1 MRDCDARAWSFTRL
15 LVRQTSESTR
25 DQSLTAAT
33 STWRSC
39 PSFVSRAFRETTPA
53 SRRGRDE
60 GKLSGKS
67 KRLRVGASNVFADE
81 VTGEADALRGARLAR
96 AHLKHLKAQF
106 TRTRMPRTT
115 PRAHRASRTHTAS
128 RGDDA
133 RRRGFLP
140 PGLALF
146 SLLLCSSPR
155 FARGELGAE
164 GHDLSNFQG
173 KHACGAKLRM
183 SAPETVADVARV
195 VAAFPKVRAVGV
207 GHSWNTQL
215 FCAGDASDAADVV
228 VSKVRA
234 VGRSVTGEPRSD
246 HSANAGAGLD
256 HSRSLLG
263 GDRLIGGSSDRRDSR
278 FVADAAAMEVS
289 ADAGATVRELLDF
302 LRDFSPGESD
312 DVGDVGDVAD
322 AEDTPSP
329 SKSALDVFR
338 RLRRSTTR
346 GFDDDGDEN
355 THPGYTLAA
364 FPWFIDQTVGGAA
377 ATATHGSSLRHGSL
391 SSQVVA
397 VSVVLANGTV
407 AEFRESVTP
416 KHVFDAARASLGR
429 LGATVRVTLKMKKNH
444 PVRKTSRRTSPEAFA
459 SSVAKASD
467 AFAACVDALD
477 VRLNEDAYR
486 EKRKACALSSPH
498 LRRLDETQA
507 FWFFPLGT
515 LTEVTFARLDDLED
529 DVRETFDVE
538 NETFGN
544 ARLARYESRDTNRGA
559 PLFVVPPADVSVA
572 ASVVAATRA
581 PHANS
586 VAALER
592 RGVVRDQ
599 PRDAPRD
606 VTTVRPA
613 LANDTFA
620 RFWSRQWERST
631 LENVASGVFPARDSY
646 LTMTEAQYD
655 AHDHFAYDQY
665 EACVPMRRAGACL
678 RALAR
683 GARDGA
689 TGDVGGDAFGF
700 RSQDLIRFINEEDAL
715 VSPANGRAAGAC
727 MYVNVEDFVKY
738 NRLTTTEKDE
748 LPQKN
753 EPFLRV
759 VRLLRS
765 ETCRGRLHWGK
776 AGWLESGDDR
786 NDRNGTCFDG
796 PSEYGES
803 WCAFTCAA
811 YRYDPGDKFVPAGS
825 VFDPDRNAKFD
836 REKCCGA
843 GGEYLREEPGCA
855 CAARGTEEGSCGA
868 AWY

>member
-1 MRDCDARAWSFTRL
+1 M
-15 LVRQTSESTR
+15 
-25 DQSLTAAT
+25 
-33 STWRSC
+33 
-39 PSFVSRAFRETTPA
+39 
-53 SRRGRDE
+53 
-60 GKLSGKS
+60 
-67 KRLRVGASNVFADE
+67 
-81 VTGEADALRGARLAR
+81 
-96 AHLKHLKAQF
+96 
-106 TRTRMPRTT
+106 
-115 PRAHRASRTHTAS
+115 
-128 RGDDA
+128 
-133 RRRGFLP
+133 
-140 PGLALF
+140 
-146 SLLLCSSPR
+146 
-155 FARGELGAE
+155 
-164 GHDLSNFQG
+164 
-173 KHACGAKLRM
+173 
-183 SAPETVADVARV
+183 
-195 VAAFPKVRAVGV
+195 
-207 GHSWNTQL
+207 
-215 FCAGDASDAADVV
+215 
-228 VSKVRA
+228 
-234 VGRSVTGEPRSD
+234 
-246 HSANAGAGLD
+246 
-256 HSRSLLG
+256 
-263 GDRLIGGSSDRRDSR
+263 
-278 FVADAAAMEVS
+278 
-289 ADAGATVRELLDF
+289 
-302 LRDFSPGESD
+302 
-312 DVGDVGDVAD
+312 
-322 AEDTPSP
+322 
-329 SKSALDVFR
+329 
-338 RLRRSTTR
+338 
-346 GFDDDGDEN
+346 
-355 THPGYTLAA
+355 AA
-364 FPWFIDQTVGGAA
+364 FPWFFDTTVGGAA

-515 LTEVTFARLDDLED
+515 LTEVTFARLDDIED

-544 ARLARYESRDTNRGA
+544 VRSARHESRDTNRGA

-599 PRDAPRD
+599 PRPTRG
-606 VTTVRPA
+606 VTTVRP

-620 RFWSRQWERST
+620 RLSRRWGGAPWRTSR
-631 LENVASGVFPARDSY
+631 AAWPRARLVLDDDRG
-646 LTMTEAQYD
+646 A
-655 AHDHFAYDQY
+655 
-665 EACVPMRRAGACL
+665 VRRARPLRVRPVRGASRC
-678 RALAR
+678 AR
-683 GARDGA
+683 GRVLRCWRGRGDGA
-689 TGDVGGDAFGF
+689 TGGVGGDAFGF
-700 RSQDLIRFINEEDAL
+700 RSQALIRFINEEDAL
-715 VSPANGRAAGAC
+715 LSPANGRAAGAC

-738 NRLTTTEKDE
+738 NRLSTTEKDE

-786 NDRNGTCFDG
+786 NDRNETCFDG

-843 GGEYLREEPGCA
+843 GGEYLREELGCA

>member
-1 MRDCDARAWSFTRL
+1 
-15 LVRQTSESTR
+15 
-25 DQSLTAAT
+25 
-33 STWRSC
+33 
-39 PSFVSRAFRETTPA
+39 
-53 SRRGRDE
+53 
-60 GKLSGKS
+60 
-67 KRLRVGASNVFADE
+67 
-81 VTGEADALRGARLAR
+81 
-96 AHLKHLKAQF
+96 
-106 TRTRMPRTT
+106 MPRTT

-128 RGDDA
+128 RGYDA
-133 RRRGFLP
+133 RRTGFLP

-155 FARGELGAE
+155 FALGELGAE

-183 SAPETVADVARV
+183 SVPETVADVARV

-215 FCAGDASDAADVV
+215 FCAGETSDAADVV
-228 VSKVRA
+228 LSKVRA

-246 HSANAGAGLD
+246 HSANADAGLD

-263 GDRLIGGSSDRRDSR
+263 GDRLIGCSSDRRDSR
-278 FVADAAAMEVS
+278 FVADVAAMEVS

-346 GFDDDGDEN
+346 GFDDDGDES
-355 THPGYTLAA
+355 TFPGYTLAA
-364 FPWFIDQTVGGAA
+364 FPWFVDQTVGGAA

-397 VSVVLANGTV
+397 VTVVLANGTV
-407 AEFRESVTP
+407 AEFRESETP

-429 LGATVRVTLKMKKNH
+429 LGATVRVTLKIKKNH

-477 VRLNEDAYR
+477 VTLDEDAYR

-529 DVRETFDVE
+529 DVRSREGETFDTE
-538 NETFGN
+538 DETSGN
-544 ARLARYESRDTNRGA
+544 THPARHDSRGVRGA

-665 EACVPMRRAGACL
+665 EVCVPMRRAGACL

-683 GARDGA
+683 VARDGA

-700 RSQDLIRFINEEDAL
+700 RSQALIRFINEEDAL
-715 VSPANGRAAGAC
+715 LSPANGRAAGAC
-727 MYVNVEDFVKY
+727 MYVNIEDFVKY
-738 NRLTTTEKDE
+738 NLVGSVLLPNAEGDTGGRASSTETTTTEKDE
-748 LPQKN
+748 PPQKN

-776 AGWLESGDDR
+776 AGWLESFDHHASS

-796 PSEYGES
+796 PTEYGES

-811 YRYDPGDKFVPAGS
+811 FRYDPGDKFVPAGS
-825 VFDPDRNAKFD
+825 VFDPDRNAKFN
-836 REKCCGA
+836 REACCGA

-855 CAARGTEEGSCGA
+855 CAARAEPGGSCGA

>member
-1 MRDCDARAWSFTRL
+1 
-15 LVRQTSESTR
+15 
-25 DQSLTAAT
+25 
-33 STWRSC
+33 
-39 PSFVSRAFRETTPA
+39 
-53 SRRGRDE
+53 
-60 GKLSGKS
+60 
-67 KRLRVGASNVFADE
+67 
-81 VTGEADALRGARLAR
+81 
-96 AHLKHLKAQF
+96 
-106 TRTRMPRTT
+106 MPRTT

-128 RGDDA
+128 RGYDA
-133 RRRGFLP
+133 RRRGF
-140 PGLALF
+140 LALF

-155 FARGELGAE
+155 FALGELGAE

-183 SAPETVADVARV
+183 SVPETVADVARV

-228 VSKVRA
+228 LSKVRA

-246 HSANAGAGLD
+246 HSANAEPSGLD

-263 GDRLIGGSSDRRDSR
+263 GSSALIGGSSDRRDSR
-278 FVADAAAMEVS
+278 FVADVAAMEAS

-312 DVGDVGDVAD
+312 DVGDVGDSSA
-322 AEDTPSP
+322 SP

-338 RLRRSTTR
+338 RLRRSTAR

-355 THPGYTLAA
+355 TLNPGYTLAA
-364 FPWFIDQTVGGAA
+364 FPWFVDQTVGGAA

-397 VSVVLANGTV
+397 VTVVLANGTV
-407 AEFRESVTP
+407 AEFRESETP

-429 LGATVRVTLKMKKNH
+429 LGATVRVTLKIKKNH

-477 VRLNEDAYR
+477 VTLDEDAYR

-529 DVRETFDVE
+529 DVRSREGETFDTE
-538 NETFGN
+538 DETSGN
-544 ARLARYESRDTNRGA
+544 THRVARHESRGVRGA

-665 EACVPMRRAGACL
+665 EVCVPMRRAGACL

-700 RSQDLIRFINEEDAL
+700 RSQALIRFINEEDAL
-715 VSPANGRAAGAC
+715 LSPANGRAAGAC
-727 MYVNVEDFVKY
+727 MYVNIEDFVKY
-738 NRLTTTEKDE
+738 NLGGTNASSTETTTSTFSTTEKDE
-748 LPQKN
+748 PSQKTQKN

-776 AGWLESGDDR
+776 AGWLESLTTHHASSNDR
-786 NDRNGTCFDG
+786 NGNGTCFDG
-796 PSEYGES
+796 PTEYGES

-811 YRYDPGDKFVPAGS
+811 FRYDPGDKFVPAGS
-825 VFDPDRNAKFD
+825 VFDPDRNAKFN
-836 REKCCGA
+836 REACCGA

-855 CAARGTEEGSCGA
+855 CAARAEPGGSCGA

>member
-1 MRDCDARAWSFTRL
+1 
-15 LVRQTSESTR
+15 
-25 DQSLTAAT
+25 
-33 STWRSC
+33 
-39 PSFVSRAFRETTPA
+39 
-53 SRRGRDE
+53 
-60 GKLSGKS
+60 
-67 KRLRVGASNVFADE
+67 
-81 VTGEADALRGARLAR
+81 
-96 AHLKHLKAQF
+96 
-106 TRTRMPRTT
+106 MPRTT

-228 VSKVRA
+228 LSKVRA

-312 DVGDVGDVAD
+312 HVGDVGDVGDVAD

-338 RLRRSTTR
+338 RLRRSATR
-346 GFDDDGDEN
+346 GFDDDGDENTHN

-407 AEFRESVTP
+407 AEFRER
-416 KHVFDAARASLGR
+416 DAEARLRRRAGQPGAPGR
-429 LGATVRVTLKMKKNH
+429 DGSCDAQNEKP

-515 LTEVTFARLDDLED
+515 LTEVTFARLDDLEG

-538 NETFGN
+538 NETSGN
-544 ARLARYESRDTNRGA
+544 ARLARHESRDTNRGA

-599 PRDAPRD
+599 PRDAPRG
-606 VTTVRPA
+606 VR
-613 LANDTFA
+613 A
-620 RFWSRQWERST
+620 RFGPRSPTTRSR
-631 LENVASGVFPARDSY
+631 ASG
-646 LTMTEAQYD
+646 
-655 AHDHFAYDQY
+655 
-665 EACVPMRRAGACL
+665 AGSGS
-678 RALAR
+678 
-683 GARDGA
+683 GAPWR
-689 TGDVGGDAFGF
+689 T
-700 RSQDLIRFINEEDAL
+700 S
-715 VSPANGRAAGAC
+715 RAACSPRAT
-727 MYVNVEDFVKY
+727 
-738 NRLTTTEKDE
+738 RT
-748 LPQKN
+748 
-753 EPFLRV
+753 
-759 VRLLRS
+759 
-765 ETCRGRLHWGK
+765 
-776 AGWLESGDDR
+776 
-786 NDRNGTCFDG
+786 
-796 PSEYGES
+796 
-803 WCAFTCAA
+803 
-811 YRYDPGDKFVPAGS
+811 
-825 VFDPDRNAKFD
+825 
-836 REKCCGA
+836 
-843 GGEYLREEPGCA
+843 
-855 CAARGTEEGSCGA
+855 
-868 AWY
+868 